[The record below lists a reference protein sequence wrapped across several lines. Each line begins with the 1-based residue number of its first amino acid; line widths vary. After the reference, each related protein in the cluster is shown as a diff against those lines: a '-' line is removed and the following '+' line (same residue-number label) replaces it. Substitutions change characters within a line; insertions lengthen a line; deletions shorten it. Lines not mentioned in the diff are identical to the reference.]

1 MDIKNM
7 ASIIITFIIV
17 FTISFYIIN
26 AIWPTEK
33 STQSLKVM
41 GDQYG
46 RDISIPG
53 QVIGTSDLFATPF
66 FSGAGGSLVFYLFL
80 KTVQRTTDIDKQY
93 IDLIGVPGSFS
104 LQITPGS
111 SRLEVYTQ
119 NAASGGTVVEH
130 IELQRIPEQ
139 KWVQIAILREG
150 RRMDVIFNNK
160 TIASQR
166 LKYIPRVRINS
177 LTLGATGVTG
187 IAGNFRVAARRIS
200 IREAIAEHIATSDTR
215 GKPYIGS
222 TLNTNISICTGPSCS
237 SAPSP
242 TTTPQNTLQFW
253 SSPYR

>member
-1 MDIKNM
+1 M
-7 ASIIITFIIV
+7 ASTIITFIIV
-17 FTISFYIIN
+17 FAISFYIIN

-33 STQSLKVM
+33 SIQSLKVIS
-41 GDQYG
+41 DEYG
-46 RDISIPG
+46 KDIGIPG
-53 QVIGTSDLFATPF
+53 QVVGTSDLFATPF

-80 KTVQRTTDIDKQY
+80 KSVQRTTNIDKQY
-93 IDLIGVPGSFS
+93 VDLIGIPGSFS

-111 SRLEVYTQ
+111 SRLTVYTQ

-130 IELQRIPEQ
+130 IELERIPEQ

-150 RRMDVIFNNK
+150 RRMDVVFNNK
-160 TIASQR
+160 TVASQR
-166 LKYIPRVRINS
+166 LKYIPLVRINS
-177 LTLGATGVTG
+177 LTVGADGVMG

-200 IREAIAEHIATSDTR
+200 IREVIAEHIATSDTR

-222 TLNTNISICTGPSCS
+222 TLNKNISICSGPSCS
-237 SAPSP
+237 TASSP